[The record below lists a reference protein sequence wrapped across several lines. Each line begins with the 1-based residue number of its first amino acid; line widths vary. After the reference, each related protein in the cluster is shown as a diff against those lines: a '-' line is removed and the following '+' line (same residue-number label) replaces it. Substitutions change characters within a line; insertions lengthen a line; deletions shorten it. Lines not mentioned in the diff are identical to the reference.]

1 MSVRTST
8 DADADGILELLE
20 EFNSKTPMP
29 ALRPE
34 VRVFLQAALHDE
46 NAVILV
52 SGNGTVD
59 GVIIGTVVHNPIYDT
74 IWLQEMV
81 WYARDNSGV
90 RLLSAFEQAGKRLG
104 AAMVYMT
111 ALATTDERIDCL
123 LNRRGYLQFERS
135 YVKNL

>member
-29 ALRPE
+29 ALRQE
-34 VRVFLQAALHDE
+34 VRVFLQAMMQDE
-46 NAVILV
+46 NSVVLV
-52 SGNGTVD
+52 SDTGSINGVL
-59 GVIIGTVVHNPIYDT
+59 IGTVVHNPIYDT

-104 AAMVYMT
+104 VSMVYMT